1 LAGATL
7 DAMIEPFGQR
17 IEGRPMRTE
26 LREIVGAH
34 GKLTKPIATISDDA
48 DLFSAGLDSLA
59 VVNIMLAIEDM
70 FEVEFRD
77 DLLNRASFSSIVAL
91 ENAVRA
97 SQAS

>member
-1 LAGATL
+1 MTGT
-7 DAMIEPFGQR
+7 
-17 IEGRPMRTE
+17 
-26 LREIVGAH
+26 
-34 GKLTKPIATISDDA
+34 

-77 DLLNRASFSSIVAL
+77 DLLNRASFSSIAAL

-97 SQAS
+97 SQDS